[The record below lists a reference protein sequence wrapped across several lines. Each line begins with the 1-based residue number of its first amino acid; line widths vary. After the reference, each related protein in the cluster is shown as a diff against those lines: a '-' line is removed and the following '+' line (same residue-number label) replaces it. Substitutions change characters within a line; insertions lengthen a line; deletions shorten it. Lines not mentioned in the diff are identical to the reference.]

1 MNHSEKIEILKKL
14 SEKELRR
21 DVLIPLLSKMGYYAP
36 IEYHGIN
43 ERGKDII
50 CYDYDKLGEKHY
62 LSIVAKTSDLKGSVS
77 AGGLLEV
84 ISQIEQSFDICYE
97 EIYNMEKVYIGE
109 VWVVTTGRL
118 VSGAQESIINKL
130 RKTNLNKLVKIIYDS
145 KLVDL
150 IDKHF
155 ETFWNSAKEIK
166 ESVVIQRDRMLGFVN
181 KLLMHF
187 GADEEN
193 IEIIKKQLLYSSNEP
208 SINAIDKS
216 RYIISASSYSINTAK
231 ISLNYDDNIPSS
243 DWGLVKN
250 FFFKVKEILRREKNV
265 LDTNAMITADLLEIE
280 DPYEFVNAYKKQ
292 VWDFWGSDDFR
303 AKIECLNEAVADVN
317 DFKNFLNK
325 NNLFDSY
332 TILTKSIID
341 LKQRLKEIIENSKN
355 ENTYIQFGVFENSV
369 QIIEEQNSQNISFIL
384 NLELEKES
392 QFGFFAEKTIT
403 HNLIIDWLLEK
414 LREYFEKK
422 YNYIKKK

>member
-341 LKQRLKEIIENSKN
+341 SLKFRTS
-355 ENTYIQFGVFENSV
+355 
-369 QIIEEQNSQNISFIL
+369 
-384 NLELEKES
+384 
-392 QFGFFAEKTIT
+392 
-403 HNLIIDWLLEK
+403 
-414 LREYFEKK
+414 
-422 YNYIKKK
+422 

>member
-1 MNHSEKIEILKKL
+1 
-14 SEKELRR
+14 
-21 DVLIPLLSKMGYYAP
+21 
-36 IEYHGIN
+36 
-43 ERGKDII
+43 
-50 CYDYDKLGEKHY
+50 
-62 LSIVAKTSDLKGSVS
+62 
-77 AGGLLEV
+77 
-84 ISQIEQSFDICYE
+84 
-97 EIYNMEKVYIGE
+97 
-109 VWVVTTGRL
+109 
-118 VSGAQESIINKL
+118 
-130 RKTNLNKLVKIIYDS
+130 
-145 KLVDL
+145 
-150 IDKHF
+150 
-155 ETFWNSAKEIK
+155 
-166 ESVVIQRDRMLGFVN
+166 
-181 KLLMHF
+181 MHF

-422 YNYIKKK
+422 YNYIKKNNSNLWLFHKC